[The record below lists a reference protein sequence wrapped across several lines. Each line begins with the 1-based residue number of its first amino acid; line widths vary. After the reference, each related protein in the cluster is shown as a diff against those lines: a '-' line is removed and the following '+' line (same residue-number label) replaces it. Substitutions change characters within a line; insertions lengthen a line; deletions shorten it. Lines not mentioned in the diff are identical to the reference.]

1 MFKYK
6 IALRYL
12 LKRRIAYVSIVA
24 ITFGV
29 MAMIVVMSVMDGFQ
43 ADIKSSIRSIDA
55 SFSIRLASPSPLYS
69 ARWRSEVQQ
78 TLGPFIEGNGRLP
91 QGPWSQD
98 ARHFDV
104 TSRLL
109 SDFEQKTGEKIVAR
123 SKRSTTF
130 VLASRRLRSE
140 RARNKGLQLIGIDSD
155 LEKRVLP
162 FEKILKAVE
171 ISAASTDESVRL
183 RAAFRA
189 VPSSSLDRPFRV
201 HDPETGLPDGDPG
214 ILLGLFLADQLQVRR
229 GDHLTLSTAKIPEG
243 GFTGSEEVD
252 IRTERVVVAGCFE
265 TGRYDYD
272 SAMAFCDIGFLNEL
286 LGQTGDCAEI
296 HCRIEDP
303 ERANVVKESLISQY
317 GEAVDVTTWIDQMG
331 PLAEALDVEKGVMM
345 IIMFFI
351 VLVAGASILGILYM
365 LVSEKTRDVGILLS
379 MGATPG
385 GITVIFLLYGGMLGA
400 LGTALG
406 TILGLEV
413 VWNINAITAFLDQSL
428 GIEVFPA
435 RIYQF
440 NELPTEINSIEI
452 ATLAVS
458 TFGICLV
465 AAFLPALRAAR
476 LNPVKCLS
484 YE

>member
-1 MFKYK
+1 
-6 IALRYL
+6 
-12 LKRRIAYVSIVA
+12 
-24 ITFGV
+24 
-29 MAMIVVMSVMDGFQ
+29 
-43 ADIKSSIRSIDA
+43 
-55 SFSIRLASPSPLYS
+55 
-69 ARWRSEVQQ
+69 
-78 TLGPFIEGNGRLP
+78 
-91 QGPWSQD
+91 
-98 ARHFDV
+98 
-104 TSRLL
+104 
-109 SDFEQKTGEKIVAR
+109 
-123 SKRSTTF
+123 
-130 VLASRRLRSE
+130 
-140 RARNKGLQLIGIDSD
+140 
-155 LEKRVLP
+155 
-162 FEKILKAVE
+162 
-171 ISAASTDESVRL
+171 
-183 RAAFRA
+183 
-189 VPSSSLDRPFRV
+189 VPEANRDRPFRV

-214 ILLGLFLADQLQVRR
+214 ILLGLYLADQLQVRR

-272 SAMAFCDIGFLNEL
+272 SAMAFCEIGFLNEL
-286 LGQTGDCAEI
+286 MGQSGDCAEI

-303 ERANVVKESLISQY
+303 ERANLVKEELIKNY
-317 GEAVDVTTWIDQMG
+317 GGAIDVTTWIDRMG

-365 LVSEKTRDVGILLS
+365 LVSEKTRDIGILLS

-385 GITVIFLLYGGMLGA
+385 GITMVFLLYGGLLGA
-400 LGTALG
+400 LGTGLG
-406 TILGLEV
+406 TLFGLEV

-440 NELPTEINSIEI
+440 NQLPTQVNPSEIT
-452 ATLAVS
+452 TLAVS
-458 TFGICLV
+458 TFCISIL